1 MTIESA
7 SYPENL
13 AGWEAAEQPFYL
25 ELFGETSPEVDI
37 HYAEAS
43 SPSSTDPDNPVAR
56 SSPIYEYYWTIGHPG
71 LPRNAEG
78 LSRFLHLGKPGATER
93 AEKLWG
99 HLKDDPAAT
108 VYVFFPL
115 GGGWRI
121 KELVATVKYLTPVR
135 EQQNLMDQAAK
146 EWQQLQPVV
155 DGAGT
160 VARLAAPALG
170 PIGVGAS
177 TALSAI
183 AKLKVDSVPQAKGFE
198 WSAGKVTF
206 ASRAGVMQGVM
217 WDLPRNMFAVLG
229 GRLTGSVAVSF
240 IPDRRQARGQ
250 VAREMPPPEP
260 LDVLSHAVVYGPDQ
274 DHWAPGIRDFVH
286 LTVSPRLPPSGAG
299 APDGGQSVG

>member
-7 SYPENL
+7 SYPEDL
-13 AGWEAAEQPFYL
+13 AKWDAADQPFYL
-25 ELFGETSPEVDI
+25 ELFGETSPEVDV

-43 SPSSTDPDNPVAR
+43 SPSSADAANPVAP
-56 SSPIYEYYWTIGHPG
+56 STPIYEYYWTIGHAG

-78 LSRFLHLGKPGATER
+78 LSRFLHLGKEGAGAR

-99 HLKDDPAAT
+99 HLKDDPAAS

-135 EQQNLMDQAAK
+135 EQQTLLDQAAR
-146 EWQQLQPVV
+146 EWQQMQPVV
-155 DGAGT
+155 DGAGQ
-160 VARLAAPALG
+160 VASLAASALG

-177 TALSAI
+177 AALSAI

-206 ASRAGVMQGVM
+206 ASRVGVMQGVI

-229 GRLTGSVAVSF
+229 GRLNGSVAVSF
-240 IPDRRQARGQ
+240 IPDRRQARGE
-250 VAREMPPPEP
+250 VARDVPPLEP
-260 LDVLSHAVVYGPDQ
+260 QDVLAHAVVHGPDQ

-286 LTVSPRLPPSGAG
+286 LTVCPRLPP
-299 APDGGQSVG
+299 PGQ